1 MLSTCGLKAAVMEIM
16 EGRGYGPLERIE
28 SCASF
33 RRGEGSLL
41 STAWS
46 KKVAGDRSSTCR
58 SSARWKEST
67 SGLEKGRCHWRRL
80 GIALCEG
87 VGALSQRNWM
97 EGKRSTGIARGG
109 ELTTMAAVLSVLGAC
124 ARGNGA
130 EEVERGRAV
139 HKGEGEV

>member
-1 MLSTCGLKAAVMEIM
+1 MEIM
-16 EGRGYGPLERIE
+16 EGRGYGPIERIE
-28 SCASF
+28 SCVSF

-58 SSARWKEST
+58 PSARWKEST
-67 SGLEKGRCHWRRL
+67 PGLEKGRCRWRRL
-80 GIALCEG
+80 GIAWCEG

-109 ELTTMAAVLSVLGAC
+109 ELTTMAAGK
-124 ARGNGA
+124 ARLWCKW
-130 EEVERGRAV
+130 
-139 HKGEGEV
+139 KGEVGRLWRYGAGRGVGRLAHFL